1 MFTEDGM
8 YDKDEF
14 VFLIY
19 LKWNEQESME
29 DIKEAFMVFDKVLAT
44 AGTYNCC
51 LYMAGYTFVYC
62 NVAQTHDN
70 NGTLS
75 KEEFSYILSKLG
87 EPLTEEEVDEILRC
101 FDKDGN
107 GEIDFDV
114 VKGCNDNTGIKQ
126 NQHEITLETE
136 LLEGEDCYR
145 TTSN

>member
-62 NVAQTHDN
+62 NVAQTHVMRLN
-70 NGTLS
+70 CILYML
-75 KEEFSYILSKLG
+75 YILCIFAVHTNLG
-87 EPLTEEEVDEILRC
+87 
-101 FDKDGN
+101 
-107 GEIDFDV
+107 
-114 VKGCNDNTGIKQ
+114 
-126 NQHEITLETE
+126 
-136 LLEGEDCYR
+136 
-145 TTSN
+145 